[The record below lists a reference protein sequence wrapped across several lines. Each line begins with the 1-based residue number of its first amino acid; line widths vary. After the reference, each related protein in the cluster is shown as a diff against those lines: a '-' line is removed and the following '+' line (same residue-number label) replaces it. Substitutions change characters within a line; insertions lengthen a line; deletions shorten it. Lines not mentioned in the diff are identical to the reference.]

1 MTGTS
6 TSLKNTGIMP
16 GATTTKKMVGKIWC
30 PTALRRSGSRHGAAR
45 DGMMESGV
53 VTSSSA
59 TARRCDDKAKQTLG
73 AGQGAEMIWDGQS
86 GPRVVTWA
94 DEPDETMAH
103 AVLQWDDDTQNTV
116 LALSSNDGNFSRFI
130 TKEESGDSVC
140 VMRSQA
146 RKTTEPPGAL
156 SCTSGRARRSERV
169 STVSARGM
177 CGTLV
182 AIPAQ
187 GISH

>member
-45 DGMMESGV
+45 DGTMESGV

-59 TARRCDDKAKQTLG
+59 TAQRCDDKAKQTLG
-73 AGQGAEMIWDGQS
+73 AGQGAKMIWDGQS

-116 LALSSNDGNFSRFI
+116 LALSSNDDHFSRFNI
-130 TKEESGDSVC
+130 NDESGDSVC

-146 RKTTEPPGAL
+146 TKTIRLPGAL
-156 SCTSGRARRSERV
+156 SCASGRARRSECD
-169 STVSARGM
+169 STGNARGM
-177 CGTLV
+177 
-182 AIPAQ
+182 
-187 GISH
+187 